1 MSVDYKWKIVVVGE
15 PAVGKTTLM
24 LNYTEKKF
32 RELYI
37 PTVGCQVSKKE
48 LAFADDSGDIGKTV
62 DLYIWD
68 IAGQSK
74 FMKVRKI
81 FFEGAIGFFLVYDIT
96 SEDSFNKTAK
106 WFKDLKKSNSFKKEK
121 EFTGFLIGNKI
132 DLQDQ
137 REISRKDG
145 EKLAKDMNIDFE
157 ETSAKT
163 GENINKIFEKMARKI
178 LNKVG
183 G

>member
-1 MSVDYKWKIVVVGE
+1 MSVDYKWKIIVLGE

-24 LNYTEKKF
+24 LKYTEKKF

-37 PTVGCQVSKKE
+37 PTVGAQVSKKE
-48 LAFADDSGDIGKTV
+48 LVFNGSSENKTAV

-74 FMKVRKI
+74 FLKVRKV
-81 FFEGAIGFFLVYDIT
+81 FFEGAHGFFLVYDVT
-96 SEDSFNKTAK
+96 NEDSFIKTAK
-106 WFKDLKKSNSFKKEK
+106 WFKDLKKSRPFKK
-121 EFTGFLIGNKI
+121 EFTGILIGNKI
-132 DLQDQ
+132 DLQAQ
-137 REISRKDG
+137 REVPREDG
-145 EKLAKDMNIDFE
+145 EKLAKEMNVDFE

-163 GENINKIFEKMARKI
+163 GENVNEIFERIARKI